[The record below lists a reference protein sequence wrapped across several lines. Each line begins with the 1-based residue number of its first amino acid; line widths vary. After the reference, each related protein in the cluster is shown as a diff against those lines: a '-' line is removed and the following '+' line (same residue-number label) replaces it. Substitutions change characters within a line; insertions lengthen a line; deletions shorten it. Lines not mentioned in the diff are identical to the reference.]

1 MTVDINK
8 KDSKLM
14 SLQNWIS
21 IRQEILII
29 KSNQMIPT
37 AEKEM

>member
-29 KSNQMIPT
+29 KSNQMMPT